1 MLDIYHFS
9 NPFSPTCLKTEE
21 RLLYITPG
29 LATRTRLRF
38 IPLINPD
45 TVTEYA
51 THRAVLTAQPT
62 SLADTIFHVVC
73 DYKAAQI
80 EGNKKARNFLVQIQQ
95 RVTNQNLPYSEA
107 LSVATAQQVGLN
119 TDDFLHN
126 RVTDDTLAAVIADQ
140 KLAQTMLQ
148 RQEATIAIDDMLN
161 HDMQLVTDFSVANL
175 VQTFGPHL
183 GNHMTPL
190 ALQQQ
195 LEALA

>member
-51 THRAVLTAQPT
+51 THRAVLTDQPT

-148 RQEATIAIDDMLN
+148 RQEAAIAIDNMLT
-161 HDMQLVTDFSVANL
+161 HEMQLVTDFSVANL

-195 LEALA
+195 FEALA

>member
-51 THRAVLTAQPT
+51 THRAVLTGQPT

-148 RQEATIAIDDMLN
+148 RQEAAIAIDDMLT
-161 HDMQLVTDFSVANL
+161 HEMQLVTDFSVANL

>member
-9 NPFSPTCLKTEE
+9 NPFSPICLKTEE

-29 LATRTRLRF
+29 LATRTHLRF
-38 IPLINPD
+38 IPLLNAE
-45 TVTEYA
+45 TVAEYA
-51 THRAVLTAQPT
+51 AHRAVLTDQPNT
-62 SLADTIFHVVC
+62 LADTIFHVVC

-107 LSVATAQQVGLN
+107 LAVATAAQVGLN
-119 TDDFLHN
+119 PTDFLHN
-126 RVTDDTLAAVIADQ
+126 RLTEETLSPVIADQ
-140 KLAQTMLQ
+140 KLAQSLLPQ
-148 RQEATIAIDDMLN
+148 QEAAIAIDDMVN
-161 HDMQLVTDFSVANL
+161 HNLQVVTDFSVANL
-175 VQTFGPHL
+175 VQTFSPHL
-183 GNHMTPL
+183 GNQLTPL

>member
-1 MLDIYHFS
+1 M
-9 NPFSPTCLKTEE
+9 
-21 RLLYITPG
+21 
-29 LATRTRLRF
+29 
-38 IPLINPD
+38 INPD

-51 THRAVLTAQPT
+51 THRAVLTDQPT

-148 RQEATIAIDDMLN
+148 RQEAAIAIDDMLT
-161 HDMQLVTDFSVANL
+161 HEMQLVTDFSVANL

>member
-51 THRAVLTAQPT
+51 THRAVLTDQPT
-62 SLADTIFHVVC
+62 SLADKIFHVVC

-148 RQEATIAIDDMLN
+148 RQEAVIAIDDMLT
-161 HDMQLVTDFSVANL
+161 HEMQLVTDFSVANL